1 MENIQSLEIR
11 IIVVHRRCQRLTENV
26 TVSKIRMFQRL
37 PRNQLQILTPLP
49 QQEEDVYE
57 NRWGFIVSSVALL
70 FEEQGVE
77 ILRCR
82 ECKRFLRRH
91 PFVRIGCVYLMLCL
105 AA

>member
-1 MENIQSLEIR
+1 MID
-11 IIVVHRRCQRLTENV
+11 V
-26 TVSKIRMFQRL
+26 TVSNIRRFQRL
-37 PRNQLQILTPLP
+37 LRNQLQILMPLL
-49 QQEEDVYE
+49 QQEVGAHE
-57 NRWGFIVSSVALL
+57 NRQGFIVSNVALL
-70 FEEQGVE
+70 FEEQDVG

>member
-1 MENIQSLEIR
+1 M
-11 IIVVHRRCQRLTENV
+11 
-26 TVSKIRMFQRL
+26 
-37 PRNQLQILTPLP
+37 PLL
-49 QQEEDVYE
+49 QQEVGAHE
-57 NRWGFIVSSVALL
+57 NLQGFIVSNVALL
-70 FEEQGVE
+70 FEEQDVE